1 MQTNVIDEL
10 IVAIESVKC
19 NDADRLGEF
28 RDTFYKK
35 LLEAKKEGLDEM
47 QDDIDLYVT
56 KNSLLAK
63 QLFRILKS
71 VYLGRLMKIKV
82 KDQRDYKSYMAVKNF
97 EARFLV
103 L

>member
-35 LLEAKKEGLDEM
+35 LLEAKKEGLDKM
-47 QDDIDLYVT
+47 QDDIDLYIT

-63 QLFRILKS
+63 HFFRVLKS
-71 VYLGRLMKIKV
+71 FYLGRLMKV
-82 KDQRDYKSYMAVKNF
+82 KDQKDYKSYMGIKNF
-97 EARFLV
+97 EARFLN